1 MQPSEKIIRRIAI
14 PIRGAANRFAL
25 LILVCI
31 SLSLMLLSRADYS
44 PILKF
49 QTTVVDVATP
59 LLEIVAH
66 PISTVNSAVSE
77 IINLANIYDENLYLK
92 TENERLRNWQSTAR
106 LLTQENIVLRDLL
119 HTQPEPGITYVSGR
133 IIGDSGGPFI
143 RAVILNAGKRDGLK
157 SGVAVVTGDGLV
169 GRIVEVG
176 ERSSRVL
183 LLTDL
188 NSKIPVVVENSRYR
202 AILSGNNSENLFL
215 IFLPE
220 NEEVKLSDRIVT
232 SGHGGLF
239 PAGLPVGEV
248 TKINGNIA
256 EVTPYVRL
264 DQLEFVRILLY
275 NFSSLAPI
283 SNEDSFGISNPEVR
297 ER

>member
-1 MQPSEKIIRRIAI
+1 MQPSEKMIRRIAI
-14 PIRGAANRFAL
+14 PIRGVANRFAL

-49 QTTVVDVATP
+49 QTAVVDVATP

-66 PISTVNSAVSE
+66 PISTVNGAVSE

-106 LLTQENIVLRDLL
+106 LLAQENIVLRDLL

-215 IFLPE
+215 NFLPE
-220 NEEVKLSDRIVT
+220 NEEVKLADRIVT

>member
-1 MQPSEKIIRRIAI
+1 
-14 PIRGAANRFAL
+14 
-25 LILVCI
+25 
-31 SLSLMLLSRADYS
+31 MLLSRADYS

-49 QTTVVDVATP
+49 QTAVVDVATP

-66 PISTVNSAVSE
+66 PISTVNGAVSE

-106 LLTQENIVLRDLL
+106 LLAQENIVLRDLL

-215 IFLPE
+215 NFLPE
-220 NEEVKLSDRIVT
+220 NEEVKLADRIVT

>member
-1 MQPSEKIIRRIAI
+1 VQPSEKMIRRIAI
-14 PIRGAANRFAL
+14 PIRGVANRFAL

-49 QTTVVDVATP
+49 QTAVVDVATP

-66 PISTVNSAVSE
+66 PISTVNGAVSE

-106 LLTQENIVLRDLL
+106 LLAQENIVLRDLL

-215 IFLPE
+215 NFLPE
-220 NEEVKLSDRIVT
+220 NEEVKLADRIVT